1 MYLPFEVIGALK
13 LKENDEVD
21 FIRLNPNSFAFA
33 KKSDIATLLVG
44 GTRARQEAAQEQR
57 PEARAATQ
65 QVTVSDAELSVLKKL
80 DTLRYMNR
88 TPENVGR
95 ILNENEKAT
104 LKQLLD
110 KKRVTLFKTNKGA
123 QLYSIPKSIY
133 DSFLMRKKQQAKPEE
148 SMKESKVVK
157 QYTYM
162 LKKKPESAQDLNV
175 RALEQ
180 NGFVVV
186 PTEGEAS
193 TLSLA
198 LEESI
203 RQGLVLGTRA
213 FNKKFYVVLRAFFE
227 RYSGQVIKELREGS
241 SKVSEIA
248 DNMGLDEDG
257 VRGILYLLS
266 ENGDVSEK
274 KRDTFTL
281 A

>member
-1 MYLPFEVIGALK
+1 MYLPFEVINALK
-13 LKENDEVD
+13 LKDGDEVD
-21 FIRLNPNSFAFA
+21 FVKLNQSSFAFA
-33 KKSDIATLLVG
+33 KKSDIASMLVG
-44 GTRARQEAAQEQR
+44 TRIAQEQK
-57 PEARAATQ
+57 PEVRTAAQ
-65 QVTVSDAELSVLKKL
+65 QVSMSDTELSVLKKL

-88 TPENVGR
+88 TPENVSR
-95 ILNENEKAT
+95 ILNESEKAT

-110 KKRVTLFKTNKGA
+110 KKRVTLFKNSKGA

-133 DSFLMRKKQQAKPEE
+133 DTFLMRKKQGQQEQKKEE
-148 SMKESKVVK
+148 GMRESKIVK

-162 LKKKPESAQDLNV
+162 LKKKPESAQDPNV
-175 RALEQ
+175 KFLEQ

-186 PTEGEAS
+186 TTEGEAA

-203 RQGLVLGTRA
+203 RQGIVLGTRA

-227 RYSGQVIKELREGS
+227 RYSGAIIKELREGS
-241 SKVSEIA
+241 SKVGEIA
-248 DNMGLDEDG
+248 DTLGLDEDG
-257 VRGILYLLS
+257 IRGILYLLS

-274 KRDTFTL
+274 KKDTFAL

>member
-1 MYLPFEVIGALK
+1 MYLPFEVINALK
-13 LKENDEVD
+13 LKDGDEVD
-21 FIRLNPNSFAFA
+21 FIKLNQSSFAFA
-33 KKSDIATLLVG
+33 KKSDIASMLVG
-44 GTRARQEAAQEQR
+44 GKALQEQKPEVMTAAQQVSMSD
-57 PEARAATQ
+57 PE
-65 QVTVSDAELSVLKKL
+65 LGVLKKL

-88 TPENVGR
+88 TPENVSR
-95 ILNENEKAT
+95 ILNDSEKST

-110 KKRVTLFKTNKGA
+110 KKRVTLFKNSKGT

-133 DSFLMRKKQQAKPEE
+133 DTFLMRKRQGQQEQKKDEG
-148 SMKESKVVK
+148 MKESKVVK

-162 LKKKPESAQDLNV
+162 LKKKPESAQDPNV
-175 RALEQ
+175 RFLEQ

-186 PTEGEAS
+186 TTEGEAA

-203 RQGLVLGTRA
+203 RQGIVLGTRA

-227 RYSGQVIKELREGS
+227 RYSGAIIKELRGGS
-241 SKVSEIA
+241 SKVGEIA
-248 DNMGLDEDG
+248 DTLGLDEDG
-257 VRGILYLLS
+257 VRGVLYLLS

-274 KRDTFTL
+274 KRDTFAL